1 MALSATSVQI
11 GPDRRPAVLTLVR
24 PVPNTSPLHQVLTGA
39 GYYVWRAN
47 NAAEAMTAAL
57 SEHDVGILICD
68 TMLPNG
74 TGVAFYETLLSKLPP
89 GRPLVAIFMAD
100 AASINDVVATLRAGA
115 LDFLGRRIP
124 PEQLVDVVRRAEQ
137 VVLQRRS
144 LQALAGDV
152 ERMRDLAT
160 LLGQRLSSGA
170 HLAGSPVPGAAAE
183 AGFENLLPMDDGP
196 DSLHARSLVTRRQ
209 RQVVTALRAQSIR
222 QRVFGEI
229 ASSSASWS
237 MLLDLYVSTLRGQA
251 VSVSSLCL
259 ASGAATTTALR
270 RLDELVDEG
279 LIVRV
284 KDTGDARRTLVT
296 LTEDALDRINAYL
309 DAIA

>member
-1 MALSATSVQI
+1 M
-11 GPDRRPAVLTLVR
+11 LTLVTR
-24 PVPNTSPLHQVLTGA
+24 
-39 GYYVWRAN
+39 
-47 NAAEAMTAAL
+47 
-57 SEHDVGILICD
+57 
-68 TMLPNG
+68 
-74 TGVAFYETLLSKLPP
+74 
-89 GRPLVAIFMAD
+89 
-100 AASINDVVATLRAGA
+100 
-115 LDFLGRRIP
+115 
-124 PEQLVDVVRRAEQ
+124 
-137 VVLQRRS
+137 
-144 LQALAGDV
+144 
-152 ERMRDLAT
+152 
-160 LLGQRLSSGA
+160 LGQRLSSGA
-170 HLAGSPVPGAAAE
+170 HLAGSPSPGATAE
-183 AGFENLLPMDDGP
+183 AGFENLVPMDDGP

-209 RQVVTALRAQSIR
+209 RQVMTALRAQSIR

-237 MLLDLYVSTLRGQA
+237 MLLDLYVSTLRGHA

-270 RLDELVDEG
+270 RLDELVEEG